1 MTQSPDPLQSGP
13 VPDADRVPGED
24 PAPRYELQTVGRSLD
39 DSYPLDRSPTQRGG
53 VRHPV
58 LWMAILLVVLLA
70 FVGWLLVGPPF
81 NR

>member
-13 VPDADRVPGED
+13 VPDADRVPGVD
-24 PAPRYELQTVGRSLD
+24 PTPRQELLTEGRNLD
-39 DSYPLDRSPTQRGG
+39 DIYPLDRSPIHRGG

-58 LWMAILLVVLLA
+58 LWMALLLVLLLA

-81 NR
+81 ER